1 MKVLLPEG
9 WPRPSGYSNGIAVDA
24 GRLVFISGVIGWD
37 ADHVIQSENL
47 VDQLRQ
53 VLLNTR
59 SIMAEGGAGPADM
72 VRMTWYITDKQE
84 YLSRLKEIGA
94 TYRDVMGKNYPAMAC
109 VQVAAL
115 IEDKARIEIETTC
128 VLGPCLPT
136 TEVGL

>member
-1 MKVLLPEG
+1 MKILLPEG

-37 ADHVIQSENL
+37 LNNVFQSENL

-59 SIMAEGGAGPADM
+59 NIMAEGGAGPQDM

-84 YLSRLKEIGA
+84 YLSQLKEIGA
-94 TYRDVMGKNYPAMAC
+94 TYRDIMGKHYPAMTC
-109 VQVAAL
+109 VQVADL
-115 IEDKARIEIETTC
+115 IEDQAKIEIETTC
-128 VLGPCLPT
+128 VLAN
-136 TEVGL
+136 

>member
-1 MKVLLPEG
+1 MKILLPEG
-9 WPRPSGYSNGIAVDA
+9 WPRPSGYSNGVAVDA

-37 ADHVIQSENL
+37 SDNVIQSDNL

-59 SIMAEGGAGPADM
+59 NIMAEGGAGPADM
-72 VRMTWYITDKQE
+72 VRMTWYITDQQE
-84 YLSRLKEIGA
+84 YLSQLKEICA
-94 TYRDVMGKNYPAMAC
+94 TYRDVMGKNYPAMTC

-128 VLGPCLPT
+128 VL
-136 TEVGL
+136 

>member
-1 MKVLLPEG
+1 MKILLPDG
-9 WPRPSGYSNGIAVDA
+9 WPRPRGYSNGIAVDA

-37 ADHVIQSENL
+37 SDNVFQSADL

-59 SIMAEGGAGPADM
+59 SIMAEGGAGPEHM
-72 VRMTWYITDKQE
+72 VRMTWYITDKRD

-94 TYRDVMGKNYPAMAC
+94 TYRDVMGKNYPAMTC

-115 IEDKARIEIETTC
+115 IEDEAKIEIETTC
-128 VLGPCLPT
+128 VLAT
-136 TEVGL
+136 